1 MAHPTPTNPE
11 IRLRLRRWLAAE
23 LEERDL
29 ESEVALA
36 ELLGELP
43 RPAPPAGFAERVMLA
58 VAASPAAAVYQAP
71 AGVAAV
77 LGAPAGAAVRAR
89 GLAASRW
96 VRAALVSTLA
106 VAAFA
111 AVSLPGAVLALL
123 DMVSTSD
130 VLALAGRW
138 LAAAVEACTSG
149 LGVLLR
155 FEPLGRAA
163 ALVFSTPSVSAALAA
178 CLLASAAAFYL
189 LNDLLHRS
197 WSHVRPV

>member
-1 MAHPTPTNPE
+1 
-11 IRLRLRRWLAAE
+11 
-23 LEERDL
+23 
-29 ESEVALA
+29 
-36 ELLGELP
+36 
-43 RPAPPAGFAERVMLA
+43 MLA
-58 VAASPAAAVYQAP
+58 VAATQAAAVY
-71 AGVAAV
+71 
-77 LGAPAGAAVRAR
+77 GAPAGAAAVYAAPAR

-106 VAAFA
+106 VAALA
-111 AVSLPGAVLALL
+111 ALALPGAVLALL

-138 LAAAVEACTSG
+138 LAAAMEFCAGG

-163 ALVFSTPSVSAALAA
+163 ALVFSTPSVSAALVA

>member
-1 MAHPTPTNPE
+1 MAHRTPPSDDP
-11 IRLRLRRWLAAE
+11 LRRWLAAE

-29 ESEVALA
+29 EAEAALA
-36 ELLGELP
+36 ELLGDLP

-58 VAASPAAAVYQAP
+58 VAASPAAAVYGAL
-71 AGVAAV
+71 A
-77 LGAPAGAAVRAR
+77 GAPVRVPLRGR

-96 VRAALVSTLA
+96 VRAAVVSTLA
-106 VAAFA
+106 VAALA

-130 VLALAGRW
+130 VLSLAGRW
-138 LAAAVEACTSG
+138 LAAALAACADG

-155 FEPLGRAA
+155 FEPIGRAA
-163 ALVFSTPSVSAALAA
+163 ALVLSTPQVSAALAL

-189 LNDLLHRS
+189 LHDLLHRS
-197 WSHVRPV
+197 WSHVHPV